1 MKKKRFLSVMLVL
14 ILAMSMLTG
23 CSDGFYSTT
32 IDGTNTTDNTVSDGN
47 TETSE
52 PDPIVYEVMMYDNQG
67 NNFLTFQGNQFTITP
82 NRIKQWGY
90 NTDGYWT
97 SWYDTSSVVTI
108 EVDGDYIQSCG
119 STLIFKDTRLE
130 MISIPDTL
138 SMTQTVS
145 TDEETISEIPDE
157 YADGYTLNINNEN
170 IKTYIGLRT
179 WWYDIK
185 EKGQHGS
192 KIVLVQ
198 SQDGYN
204 IGAFIGDDVT
214 WEIADKL
221 PKTTKIMIGEMPLF
235 LHRCNFTVID
245 TALIEKAVQ

>member
-14 ILAMSMLTG
+14 ILVMSMLTG

-32 IDGTNTTDNTVSDGN
+32 IGGTNTTDNTVSDGN

-138 SMTQTVS
+138 SMT
-145 TDEETISEIPDE
+145 
-157 YADGYTLNINNEN
+157 
-170 IKTYIGLRT
+170 
-179 WWYDIK
+179 
-185 EKGQHGS
+185 
-192 KIVLVQ
+192 
-198 SQDGYN
+198 
-204 IGAFIGDDVT
+204 
-214 WEIADKL
+214 
-221 PKTTKIMIGEMPLF
+221 
-235 LHRCNFTVID
+235 
-245 TALIEKAVQ
+245 

>member
-1 MKKKRFLSVMLVL
+1 MKKKRFLSAMLML

-23 CSDGFYSTT
+23 CSDDFYSTT
-32 IDGTNTTDNTVSDGN
+32 IGGTNTADNTVSDGN
-47 TETSE
+47 TETPE

-82 NRIKQWGY
+82 NRIKQWGW
-90 NTDGYWT
+90 NTEGSWT

-108 EVDGDYIQSCG
+108 EVDGNYIQSCG

-130 MISIPDTL
+130 MIPIPDTL
-138 SMTQTVS
+138 SMTQTMN
-145 TDEETISEIPDE
+145 TDEETESDASDE
-157 YADGYTLNINNEN
+157 YIDGYTVNVNSESVQ
-170 IKTYIGLRT
+170 TYIGLRN

-192 KIVLVQ
+192 KIILVQ

-214 WEIADKL
+214 WEVADRL